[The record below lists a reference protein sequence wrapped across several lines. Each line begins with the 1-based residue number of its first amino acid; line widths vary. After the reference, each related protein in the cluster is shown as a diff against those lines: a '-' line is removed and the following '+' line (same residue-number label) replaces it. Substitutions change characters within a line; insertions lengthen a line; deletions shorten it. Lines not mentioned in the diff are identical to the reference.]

1 MELQENGSS
10 VVESSATLYALPGL
24 RTFVREV
31 LASHGVAAG
40 DTATVADRM
49 LEADARGVPSHGITR
64 LPPYLDRVRAGGYNL
79 DAKVRV
85 VRESPVSALVD
96 GDNGFGQV
104 VMTYAADLAAR
115 KAAASGLAWVGV
127 RNSNHAGAGGV
138 YAARALEHDLI
149 GLYGAIGN
157 ANHMAPWGGVSPL
170 LSTNPLAVAIP
181 AGRQPP
187 VVLDM
192 ATTVVSFGRLKLA
205 AQRGES
211 IPDTWV
217 MDLAGAPVTDPAEAI
232 HGLLMPIGGYKG
244 YGLNLVIGMLA
255 GTLNGAAFGSETI
268 DFNHDHVTPTNT
280 GNMILMVRP
289 DLFRSLEEFKASADA
304 RIRELR
310 ESRPVDPDRPVRTPG
325 DALESRSRRS
335 REHGV
340 PIEPAT
346 AARLAALGAAHGIEF
361 PAPVD
366 ATAAHTDPEGGRS

>member
-1 MELQENGSS
+1 M
-10 VVESSATLYALPGL
+10 ESSAALYALPPL
-24 RTFVREV
+24 RTFVTGV
-31 LASHGVAAG
+31 LTSNGVAPKDA
-40 DTATVADRM
+40 DVVAERM

-64 LPPYLDRVRAGGYNL
+64 LAPYVERVRAGGYNL
-79 DAKVRV
+79 DAKPRA

-104 VMTYAADLAAR
+104 VMTYAADLAAE

-157 ANHMAPWGGVSPL
+157 ANHMAPWGGVAPL

-181 AGRQPP
+181 AGEQPP

-205 AQRGES
+205 SQRGEQ
-211 IPDTWV
+211 IPDNWV
-217 MDLAGAPVTDPAEAI
+217 MDTATGEPVTDPAQAM
-232 HGLLMPIGGYKG
+232 HGLLLPIGGYKG

-268 DFNHDHVTPTNT
+268 DFNHDHASPTNT

-289 DLFRSLEEFKASADA
+289 DLFRPLEEFKASADA

-310 ESRPVDPDRPVRTPG
+310 ESRPVDPARPVRTPG
-325 DALESRSRRS
+325 DAWESRQRRS
-335 REHGV
+335 RERGV
-340 PIEPAT
+340 PIEPGTVAKLT
-346 AARLAALGAAHGIEF
+346 ALGAAHGIAL
-361 PAPVD
+361 PAPAGED
-366 ATAAHTDPEGGRS
+366 DR